1 MILRPDLRMIAWEVT
16 RSCNLNCVHCRAAA
30 ERGPYE
36 NELLTEECRGF
47 IDAVVEFSRPVII
60 FTGGEPLLRPDLFE
74 VVAYAT
80 HKGLR
85 SVMAVNGTLLD
96 PRSVH
101 EAKKAGIRRVS
112 ISLDGAR
119 PETHDAFRG
128 VAGAFEGALRGIRYL
143 KEAGLEFQIN
153 TTVTRTN
160 LHEIDHIL
168 RLAVEL
174 GAAAEHIF
182 MLVPTGRGKDMAG
195 EEVSAEDYERT
206 LEWFYD
212 QTACVPL
219 QLKATCAPQYY
230 RIVHQKGGAAA
241 LDRDGL
247 NAFTRGCLGGVS
259 FCFVSHTGDVQPCGY
274 LDIVC
279 GNVRERAFRELWY
292 DGPVFNDLR
301 NPDKL
306 QGKCGRCE
314 YRVVCGGCRARAYAR
329 EGNYL
334 GEEPFCPYKPA
345 VTPHRTQLKVPHSV

>member
-36 NELLTEECRGF
+36 NELSTNECRAF
-47 IDAVVEFSRPVII
+47 VDAVAEFSRPVII

-74 VVAYAT
+74 VAAYASR
-80 HKGLR
+80 KELR
-85 SVMAVNGTLLD
+85 AVMAVNGTLLNAGA
-96 PRSVH
+96 VK
-101 EAKKAGIRRVS
+101 EAKRAGIQRVS

-119 PETHDAFRG
+119 PETQDAFRG
-128 VAGAFEGALRGIRYL
+128 VAGAFEGAVEGIRYL
-143 KEAGLEFQIN
+143 KEGGLDFQIN
-153 TTVTRTN
+153 TTVTKTN
-160 LHEIDHIL
+160 LHEIENIL
-168 RLAVEL
+168 RLAVEF
-174 GAAAEHIF
+174 GAAAHHIF

-195 EEVSAEDYERT
+195 EEVSPEDYERT
-206 LEWFYD
+206 LEWFYT
-212 QTACVPL
+212 QTTCVPL

-230 RIVHQKGGAAA
+230 RIVHQHGGGAKS
-241 LDRDGL
+241 DRDRL

-279 GNVRERAFRELWY
+279 GNVREQPFQNVWY
-292 DGPVFNDLR
+292 DAPLFEDLR

-306 QGKCGRCE
+306 EGKCGRCE
-314 YRVVCGGCRARAYAR
+314 YRVVCGGCRARAYAL

-334 GEEPFCPYKPA
+334 AEEPFCPYQPSI
-345 VTPHRTQLKVPHSV
+345 TSH